1 MIEYSVK
8 FKHDLKNKITKM
20 YQIINLF
27 NTLIKYNYNI
37 ADEHDFWR
45 TDPCAICIDG
55 TPFLKTDTT

>member
-1 MIEYSVK
+1 
-8 FKHDLKNKITKM
+8 M